1 MKRIIVLLLSVITMV
16 SLAACSTDVTT
27 KEGTVSTT
35 QATEAVEPYTEEANQ
50 TEASTAPVA
59 TEAPTVPETQASA
72 FDTSWATNE
81 FELQI
86 AEPEFETWEVKG
98 FTEGRS
104 WKIFV
109 TEVYYGDVKNYAD
122 ALRSYGFHLNEEE
135 RDNYN
140 GLGYVFCADNEN
152 GYRAELYFEAVYSD
166 TLKGSFSLEISK

>member
-27 KEGTVSTT
+27 KESTVSTT

-59 TEAPTVPETQASA
+59 TDAPTVPETQASA

-81 FELQI
+81 FE
-86 AEPEFETWEVKG
+86 TWEVKG
-98 FTEGRS
+98 FTEGSS